1 MFKQFS
7 GIIWGCLLVLGLSAC
22 AHHAEQRRFSAEGQ
36 PSPVF
41 SGEYRGGLFRQGTV
55 TYGDKLNTIFSG
67 KFNEAGFP
75 LRGELRQSY
84 QDAEGG
90 RLQLLLTGDFSLD
103 PEENELGFAGGFVI
117 LDAEQRI
124 LASAEVSHWAAAY
137 GELHPFQ
144 APQRMTMAGENTY
157 TQYRRDISPAGAGHA
172 FVKIRRPLSGPFE
185 VDLRY
190 QAGVPRGIVKI
201 STTSSEGRQ
210 YVVERQYFNFQIAG
224 EPVHYFYYEP
234 GSFTEVDILGDC
246 KIMPNLTAPQALLS
260 VYAYDCDKAVFYALS
275 EDFPASVLAIAAA
288 DLDNSGAF
296 HRFTLYHH
304 GVVSQI
310 EISVDALYEGQ
321 WLRHGDV
328 RQLHYGDLRF
338 YARYLLGTPIG
349 IGIQVDDEGPKYRRF
364 VQSGAEAE
372 ILPSAELYD
381 RINGRYEWQVTRLNK
396 HFSAVLGSSIV
407 SADAL
412 ATLKEA
418 LLADLSENK
427 AIAQDGQVPGLSE
440 LWQSWQRQSRARI
453 ITWQRH
459 STGEQ
464 EKTPASMQLKL
475 KADIDKWLAQS
486 QKLLLGEAERRCE
499 LNGQSFNSDVW
510 QCENRPDARLV
521 EVCVSHL
528 SKSACT
534 KMAGEFAAS
543 AAQ

>member
-1 MFKQFS
+1 MIKQLS
-7 GIIWGCLLVLGLSAC
+7 SILWGCLLVFGISGC

-55 TYGDKLNTIFSG
+55 TYGDKLNTVFSG

-84 QDAEGG
+84 QDGQGG

-103 PEENELGFAGGFVI
+103 PEENELRFAGGFVI

-124 LASAEVSHWAAAY
+124 LASAEDSHWAAAY
-137 GELHPFQ
+137 GELHHFR

-157 TQYRRDISPAGAGHA
+157 TQYRRDISPAGVGHA

-190 QAGVPRGIVKI
+190 QAGLPRGIVKI

-304 GVVSQI
+304 GEVSQV

-328 RQLHYGDLRF
+328 SQLHYGDLRF

-349 IGIQVDDEGPKYRRF
+349 IGIQVDDEGPKYIRF
-364 VQSGAEAE
+364 GELGAEAE
-372 ILPSAELYD
+372 MLPSAELYD

-459 STGEQ
+459 SAGGQ

-486 QKLLLGEAERRCE
+486 QKLLLDEAERRCE

-510 QCENRPDARLV
+510 QCENRPDARLAA
-521 EVCVSHL
+521 VCVSYL
-528 SKSACT
+528 SKSACA